1 MKKRTIA
8 FFILCITFSFSVFA
22 NKEAISIQHIGNHGH
37 HSGLPIWPADEPT
50 VYYDDVEMVITIDGS
65 WSESGYYDVEII
77 SMSTL
82 DTELSTR
89 VTSTDNTIDVS
100 SLPEDSYKII
110 ITSSIGNT
118 YQGVFTDGVP
128 GKK

>member
-1 MKKRTIA
+1 MRV
-8 FFILCITFSFSVFA
+8 ILLFQFVLFSLASFA
-22 NKEAISIQHIGNHGH
+22 SPERILMNDPNAQHN

-77 SMSTL
+77 SLSTL
-82 DTELSTR
+82 DTVLSTR

-100 SLPEDSYKII
+100 SLPEDSYKITV
-110 ITSSIGNT
+110 TSSIGNT

>member
-1 MKKRTIA
+1 MRPFLILFIFLTIA
-8 FFILCITFSFSVFA
+8 RINLCAEDSLQIRIEQVP
-22 NKEAISIQHIGNHGH
+22 NHGT
-37 HSGLPIWPADEPT
+37 HSGLPIWPADQPD
-50 VYYDDVEMVITIDGS
+50 VYFDDVEMVITIDGS
-65 WSESGYYDVEII
+65 WSESSYYDVEII

>member
-1 MKKRTIA
+1 MKKALFVIFA
-8 FFILCITFSFSVFA
+8 LLCALQMAARGDEQVI
-22 NKEAISIQHIGNHGH
+22 HIERKGGF

-50 VYYDDVEMVITIDGS
+50 VYYDDEEMVITIDGS
-65 WSESGYYDVEII
+65 
-77 SMSTL
+77 
-82 DTELSTR
+82 
-89 VTSTDNTIDVS
+89 
-100 SLPEDSYKII
+100 SLAEDSYKII

>member
-1 MKKRTIA
+1 MKHLFLLIL
-8 FFILCITFSFSVFA
+8 FIGNFLFVNA
-22 NKEAISIQHIGNHGH
+22 DNEAIILSNGGPQHK

-65 WSESGYYDVEII
+65 WSESSYYDVEII

>member
-1 MKKRTIA
+1 MKKSLFVIFA
-8 FFILCITFSFSVFA
+8 LLCAVQMAARGNEQVVVI
-22 NKEAISIQHIGNHGH
+22 NPNHGH

-50 VYYDDVEMVITIDGS
+50 VYYDDEEMVITIDGS
-65 WSESGYYDVEII
+65 
-77 SMSTL
+77 
-82 DTELSTR
+82 
-89 VTSTDNTIDVS
+89 
-100 SLPEDSYKII
+100 SLAEDSYKII

>member
-1 MKKRTIA
+1 MKKALFIIFALLCAVQIA
-8 FFILCITFSFSVFA
+8 ARGNEQVVVINS
-22 NKEAISIQHIGNHGH
+22 NHGH

-65 WSESGYYDVEII
+65 WSESSYYDVEII